1 MKWDCVLLG
10 QIRYFYPPIRN
21 LKCASCENLISQP
34 FCVLHCYDTFK
45 TAVKIVQLTR
55 GFICAMFFMN
65 CSSVGLHRH
74 FFENNAENKSD
85 LRNLKFQNRKTSEWG
100 NPLSKSTGSWTER
113 TTMWCEKWRTLW
125 FHSPSNLASAVSAC
139 TVANTQCQT
148 FSWFFNF
155 HGT

>member
-1 MKWDCVLLG
+1 MGIVKKFGRFFQLFVAFSEYLMFNIKTWWNEIVLSMAKLV
-10 QIRYFYPPIRN
+10 I
-21 LKCASCENLISQP
+21 
-34 FCVLHCYDTFK
+34 
-45 TAVKIVQLTR
+45 
-55 GFICAMFFMN
+55 FIMFFMN
-65 CSSVGLHRH
+65 CSSL
-74 FFENNAENKSD
+74 NAESKPD
-85 LRNLKFQNRKTSEWG
+85 LRNLKFQNRKTFEWG

-125 FHSPSNLASAVSAC
+125 FHSPSNLASAGSAC